1 MIERR
6 TWLVIIVLAVIAF
19 AAWMEVWL
27 MRARDTSED
36 FTGPPRS
43 DYTMNDFTLDALDS
57 EGAHSFTVTGPRMSR
72 RGDDGSVYVTRPNYE
87 IVDNSSNTW
96 KGTSDSAWVDKDGNV
111 MKLEG
116 KVLMH
121 REPTDKAE
129 RVDLDTNDLT
139 ITTDPKLKDAQGHP
153 VANAPH
159 RNKRM
164 ETAAPTRI
172 VETDNTAYGVGMKAD
187 LDLKTVELLSD
198 VHIVS
203 MPGKGK

>member
-6 TWLVIIVLAVIAF
+6 TWLVIAVLALIAF

-43 DYTMNDFTLDALDS
+43 DYTMNDFTLDALDN
-57 EGAHSFTVTGPRMSR
+57 EGAHSFTVIGPRMAR
-72 RGDDGSVYVTRPNYE
+72 RGDDGSIYVTLPNYE
-87 IVDNSSNTW
+87 IVDNGSNTW
-96 KGTSDSAWVDKDGNV
+96 KGTSESAWVDKDGNV
-111 MKLEG
+111 MRLEG

-121 REPTDKAE
+121 REPNEKVE
-129 RVDLDTNDLT
+129 RVDVDTRDLT

-159 RNKRM
+159 RDKRM
-164 ETAAPTRI
+164 ETAAPTTI
-172 VETDNTAYGVGMKAD
+172 TETNSTAYGVGMKAD
-187 LDLKTVELLSD
+187 MDLKTMELLSD
-198 VHIVS
+198 VHMIS
-203 MPGKGK
+203 LPGKR

>member
-6 TWLVIIVLAVIAF
+6 TWLVIAVLALIAF

-72 RGDDGSVYVTRPNYE
+72 RGDDGSVYVTLPNYE

-121 REPTDKAE
+121 REPNEKVE

-139 ITTDPKLKDAQGHP
+139 ITTDPKIKDAQGHP

-164 ETAAPTRI
+164 ETAAPTVI
-172 VETDNTAYGVGMKAD
+172 SETNTVSRSVGMKAD

-198 VHIVS
+198 VHIVT

>member
-6 TWLVIIVLAVIAF
+6 PWIIVAVLALIAF

-57 EGAHSFTVTGPRMSR
+57 EGAFSFSVTGPRMAR
-72 RGDDGSVYVTRPNYE
+72 RGDDGSIYVTLPNYE
-87 IVDNSSNTW
+87 IIDNSSNTW
-96 KGTSDSAWVDKDGNV
+96 KGTSESAWVDKDGNV

-121 REPTDKAE
+121 REPTEKVE

-139 ITTDPKLKDAQGHP
+139 ITTDPKLKDAQGRP

-159 RNKRM
+159 RDKRM
-164 ETAAPTRI
+164 ETAAPTVI
-172 VETDNTAYGVGMKAD
+172 SETNTVSHSVGMKAD
-187 LDLKTVELLSD
+187 MDLKTIEFLSN

-203 MPGKGK
+203 LPGKGK

>member
-6 TWLVIIVLAVIAF
+6 PWLIVAVLALIAF

-57 EGAHSFTVTGPRMSR
+57 EGAFSFSVTGPRMAR
-72 RGDDGSVYVTRPNYE
+72 RGDDGSIYVTLPNYE
-87 IVDNSSNTW
+87 IIDNSSNIW
-96 KGTSDSAWVDKDGNV
+96 KGTSESAWVDKDGNV

-121 REPTDKAE
+121 REPTEKVE

-139 ITTDPKLKDAQGHP
+139 ITTDPKLKDAQGRS

-159 RNKRM
+159 RDKRM
-164 ETAAPTRI
+164 ETAAPTVI
-172 VETDNTAYGVGMKAD
+172 SETNTVSHSVGMKAD
-187 LDLKTVELLSD
+187 MDLKTIEFLSN

-203 MPGKGK
+203 LPGKGK

>member
-116 KVLMH
+116 HVLMH
-121 REPTDKAE
+121 REPSATVK
-129 RVDLDTNDLT
+129 RVDLDTSDLT
-139 ITTDPKLKDAQGHP
+139 ITTDPKLKDAQGRP
-153 VANAPH
+153 IANAPH
-159 RNKRM
+159 RNQRM
-164 ETAAPTRI
+164 QTAAPATI
-172 VETDNTAYGVGMKAD
+172 LEGNDTIYGIGLKAD
-187 LDLKTVELLSD
+187 MDLKTMELLSD
-198 VHIVS
+198 VHMIS
-203 MPGKGK
+203 LPGKRR

>member
-6 TWLVIIVLAVIAF
+6 TWLVVAVLALIAF

-57 EGAHSFTVTGPRMSR
+57 EGAHSFTVTGPRMAR

-96 KGTSDSAWVDKDGNV
+96 KGTSESAWVDKDGNV

-121 REPTDKAE
+121 REPSATAQ
-129 RVDLDTNDLT
+129 RVDLDTRDLT
-139 ITTDPKLKDAQGHP
+139 ITTDPKLKDAKGHP
-153 VANAPH
+153 VADAPH
-159 RNKRM
+159 RNQRM
-164 ETAAPTRI
+164 ETAAPTTI
-172 VETDNTAYGVGMKAD
+172 TETNDTIYGVGMKAD
-187 LDLKTVELLSD
+187 MDMKTMELLSN
-198 VHIVS
+198 VHMIS
-203 MPGKGK
+203 LPGKR

>member
-6 TWLVIIVLAVIAF
+6 PWLIVAVLALIAF

-57 EGAHSFTVTGPRMSR
+57 EGAFSFSVTGPRMAR
-72 RGDDGSVYVTRPNYE
+72 RGDDGSIYVTLPNYE
-87 IVDNSSNTW
+87 IIDNSSNIW
-96 KGTSDSAWVDKDGNV
+96 KGTSESAWVDKDGNV

-121 REPTDKAE
+121 REPTEKVE

-139 ITTDPKLKDAQGHP
+139 ITTDPKLKDAQGRP

-159 RNKRM
+159 RDKRM
-164 ETAAPTRI
+164 ETAAPTVI
-172 VETDNTAYGVGMKAD
+172 SETNTVSHSVGMKAD
-187 LDLKTVELLSD
+187 MDLKTIEFLSN

-203 MPGKGK
+203 LPGKGK